1 MICENVKYFCSEP
14 LYHIE
19 NYYRA
24 VTDKT
29 QTWHCHHKLEI
40 SLQRSKKEL
49 IELNLYYNRPANELI
64 FMTPQEHYALHHSQ
78 PSFRTALKEANS
90 RPETRAKR
98 SAAMKEVSNRP
109 EMKARISAALK
120 EANSRPET
128 RAKRSAAMKEVSN
141 RPETRAKKSAAMKG
155 SIRINNGVINKTVK
169 PSELD
174 NYLNN
179 GWVRGILKKKEYS
192 L

>member
-1 MICENVKYFCSEP
+1 
-14 LYHIE
+14 
-19 NYYRA
+19 
-24 VTDKT
+24 
-29 QTWHCHHKLEI
+29 
-40 SLQRSKKEL
+40 
-49 IELNLYYNRPANELI
+49 
-64 FMTPQEHYALHHSQ
+64 
-78 PSFRTALKEANS
+78 
-90 RPETRAKR
+90 
-98 SAAMKEVSNRP
+98 MKEVSN
-109 EMKARISAALK
+109 
-120 EANSRPET
+120 RPET

>member
-109 EMKARISAALK
+109 E
-120 EANSRPET
+120 
-128 RAKRSAAMKEVSN
+128 
-141 RPETRAKKSAAMKG
+141 TRAKKSAAMKG